1 MKRLSM
7 FSALLSLFIFVGC
20 GNDDL
25 PQVETLQGFRV
36 LGIVANNPEVAAGGS
51 ANLQLLV
58 SDVNGG
64 GRTISGTYRA
74 CPDPGISLGAEPSCA
89 GVSGA
94 TAATAFSV
102 DFSTLG
108 SSYTGLNATT
118 YTINVPADI
127 LDNATTIQQTNGKG
141 YVVVFRFNVDG
152 KTVRAF
158 KTLIV
163 SNRGTKNSNPSA
175 PTIRL
180 NGAALTSLPVVN
192 DQLTI
197 NNLTDEETYQAFFS
211 NGTLATLTESYELAW
226 YVSKAKLSAG
236 KVAEGDSVKFE
247 TAPEAGPFVALVVV
261 RDERG
266 GIGFA
271 KVDIPQNGHQL
282 KFPSACCWNI

>member
-1 MKRLSM
+1 MRALIKFVLLITTLS
-7 FSALLSLFIFVGC
+7 FWGC

-25 PQVETLQGFRV
+25 PKVETLSGFRV
-36 LGIVANNPEVAAGGS
+36 LGILADSPELAVGGT

-74 CPDPGISLGAEPSCA
+74 CPDPGISLGATPSCD
-89 GVSGA
+89 GVTGA

-108 SSYTGLNATT
+108 TSYTGLSATT
-118 YTINVPADI
+118 YAITVPADL
-127 LDNATTIQQTNGKG
+127 LDGANTIQQTNGKG
-141 YVVVFRFNVDG
+141 YVVVFNFNVDG

-158 KTLIV
+158 KSLFVTT
-163 SNRGTKNSNPSA
+163 RGTKNSNPA
-175 PTIRL
+175 NPTIRL
-180 NGAALTSLPVVN
+180 NGGAFAGLPVIN
-192 DQLTI
+192 DRLTI
-197 NNLTDEETYQAFFS
+197 DNLTDEETFQAYFS
-211 NGTLATLTESYELAW
+211 NGTLATITESYELAW

-247 TAPEAGPFVALVVV
+247 TAPAAGPFVAVVVV

-266 GIGFA
+266 GMGYQ
-271 KVDIPQNGHQL
+271 VVNIP
-282 KFPSACCWNI
+282 